1 MAEKK
6 SLTRTFSVSPKVIKM
21 LERMAEDWDISLSGV
36 LKILVVDAYNRRYCK
51 DENTVED

>member
-21 LERMAEDWDISLSGV
+21 LERMAEDWDISLSSV
-36 LKILVVDAYNRRYCK
+36 LKILIVDAYNKRYCK

>member
-36 LKILVVDAYNRRYCK
+36 LKILIVDAYNKRYCK